1 MVVGKDVTLRVVF
14 LLGGVENPPGWKS
27 PKKREKIIH
36 SLPRSDR
43 EKKCPK
49 LGLSLLCL
57 AVLLASAFGSPMTQG
72 PCRAEMSHVRLTAAL
87 HMMDAI

>member
-1 MVVGKDVTLRVVF
+1 MELSKCLTFLGRGVFWLALFKAASLRTT
-14 LLGGVENPPGWKS
+14 
-27 PKKREKIIH
+27 
-36 SLPRSDR
+36 D
-43 EKKCPK
+43 
-49 LGLSLLCL
+49 LSLLCL